1 MTESYLDTSRSVIIS
16 SPAGSGKTEKLAR
29 RYVSLLDGGSAVEE
43 VLCITFTEKAAAEM
57 KHRILSILE
66 KEYPELYEKT
76 RAKVPLMR
84 ISTIHAFCLR
94 LLKRFAV
101 ELGFDPSVS
110 VADELAARELWTE
123 SVYECLRE
131 DGENS
136 SGFFGVISKRGL
148 RGWGSL
154 LRALEEIHKKRPYPE
169 LLALEGER
177 PEGEALSVFSLYAR
191 CLEKYSS
198 KKLERRLVDFQDLEL
213 LAYRALSQGAE
224 WQNILYAFDEHT
236 DHLLVDEFQDT
247 STLQWMIIEKL
258 TEEWRSGLGAKRDRG
273 KTPTIFLVG
282 DEKQSIYRFR
292 GANVS
297 VFNRAKE
304 NFGQWL
310 GDEYHFVEVKE
321 NYRSLPAIVDFVNE
335 LFSRVMPG
343 SDPGGLMTP
352 YTPFQATREG
362 RGSVDLVLLDEQ
374 EYTKDTRA
382 REARVLARAIRQL
395 HGRHEVYGEDEKKRP
410 CSFGDMAVLIRNRT
424 HLALFEDALRAEGI
438 PFVILKGIGFYDAPE
453 VAALR
458 DLVSLMVDPEDS
470 YGLFAVLRSPIFS
483 IDTGALSRRLKGKG
497 DSIEKLRSSATG
509 KLKEAAELL
518 ARWAEE
524 SRGMPLSEFLEGALT
539 ESGAW
544 SRFWEP
550 QRHSNIKKFIG
561 LVESFES
568 AGLSRIEIREKLLRQ
583 RFASEVAKANIN
595 AEGMNAVR
603 VLTVHAAKGLQ
614 FPMVFL
620 PSLEENTSG
629 RSGPV
634 VVEDDGES
642 VRLYYEEDSKER
654 RRNEKFKVE
663 AKKREEEEKRLFY
676 VAITR
681 ARDYLMMLGSH
692 HGKSPK
698 GRLGWVAE
706 AFDVFKRKGEMP
718 LSVLTEED
726 LEARSEA
733 RGLEFGEPKGFVD
746 VPAYTEPLA
755 YVPSPDWQD
764 VTGEVEAGPGH
775 GEHWATV
782 GRVMHKL
789 FEELSKGQLQV
800 RLITERAKLLLER
813 EGMRDAALLD
823 VVTEDVWKL
832 KRVGLLDDIV
842 FPARDSYAELPF
854 VLERDGNIYKGR
866 MDRLIIKA
874 GRAKV
879 YDYKCFPAREAE
891 IPELVERY
899 RFQMEAYREAAER
912 LFGLDAKSYLI
923 FTHLPRLVE
932 V

>member
-1 MTESYLDTSRSVIIS
+1 MSESYLDTGKSVIIS

-29 RYVSLLDGGSAVEE
+29 RYISLLEGGSGVEE

-66 KEYPELYEKT
+66 KEYPELYEET

-131 DGENS
+131 DGES
-136 SGFFGVISKRGL
+136 ASGFFGVISRRGL

-154 LRALEEIHKKRPYPE
+154 LRTLEEIHRKRPYPE

-177 PEGEALSVFSLYAR
+177 PEGEALSVFSLYMR

-198 KKLERRLVDFQDLEL
+198 KKLERHLVDFQDLEL

-247 STLQWMIIEKL
+247 STLQWKIIEKL

-292 GANVS
+292 GANVG
-297 VFNRAKE
+297 VFNRAKK

-310 GDEYHFVEVKE
+310 GEEYHYVEVKE
-321 NYRSLPAIVDFVNE
+321 NYRSLPAIVDFANE
-335 LFSRVMPG
+335 LFSRLMPG
-343 SDPGGLMTP
+343 SDPEGLMTP
-352 YTPFQATREG
+352 YAPFQATREG
-362 RGSVDLVLLDEQ
+362 RGAVDLVLLEEQ

-382 REARVLARAIRQL
+382 REARALARAVRDL
-395 HGRHEVYGEDEKKRP
+395 HGKFEVYGEEGNRRP
-410 CSFGDMAVLIRNRT
+410 CAFGDMAVLMRNRT
-424 HLALFEDALRAEGI
+424 HLALFEDALAAEGI

-458 DLVSLMVDPEDS
+458 DLVSLMVDPADPYS
-470 YGLFAVLRSPIFS
+470 LFAVLRSPVFS
-483 IDTGALSRRLKGKG
+483 IDTAVLSRRLRGKG
-497 DSIEKLRSSATG
+497 DPIERLRSSGTG
-509 KLKEAAELL
+509 KLKEAAGLL
-518 ARWAEE
+518 SRWAGE
-524 SRGMPLSEFLEGALT
+524 SRLMPLSEFLEGALT

-561 LVESFES
+561 LVESYES

-583 RFASEVAKANIN
+583 RFAGEVAKANIN
-595 AEGMNAVR
+595 AEGMDAVR

-620 PSLEENTSG
+620 PSLEEKTGG

-634 VVEDDGES
+634 AIEDEGGP
-642 VRLYYEEDSKER
+642 VRLLYEEDSRER
-654 RRNEKFKVE
+654 RKDEKFRTE
-663 AKKREEEEKRLFY
+663 AKKQEEEEKRLFY

-692 HGKSPK
+692 GGGRPK
-698 GRLGWVAE
+698 GRLAWFSE
-706 AFDVFKRKGEMP
+706 AFDVFERKEDLP
-718 LSVLTEED
+718 LNVLTEED
-726 LEARSEA
+726 LESRSEA
-733 RGLEFGEPKGFVD
+733 GGLKFGEAKGFVD
-746 VPAYTEPLA
+746 VPAYT
-755 YVPSPDWQD
+755 
-764 VTGEVEAGPGH
+764 
-775 GEHWATV
+775 
-782 GRVMHKL
+782 
-789 FEELSKGQLQV
+789 
-800 RLITERAKLLLER
+800 
-813 EGMRDAALLD
+813 
-823 VVTEDVWKL
+823 
-832 KRVGLLDDIV
+832 
-842 FPARDSYAELPF
+842 
-854 VLERDGNIYKGR
+854 
-866 MDRLIIKA
+866 
-874 GRAKV
+874 
-879 YDYKCFPAREAE
+879 
-891 IPELVERY
+891 
-899 RFQMEAYREAAER
+899 
-912 LFGLDAKSYLI
+912 
-923 FTHLPRLVE
+923 
-932 V
+932 

>member
-1 MTESYLDTSRSVIIS
+1 MSESYLDTGKSVIIS

-29 RYVSLLDGGSAVEE
+29 RYISLLESGSGVEE

-66 KEYPELYEKT
+66 KENPELYEKI

-94 LLKRFAV
+94 LLKRFSV

-110 VADELAARELWTE
+110 VADELAAHELWTE

-131 DGENS
+131 DRES
-136 SGFFGVISKRGL
+136 ASGFFSMISERGL
-148 RGWGSL
+148 RGWSSV
-154 LRALEEIHKKRPYPE
+154 LRALEEIHRKRPYPE
-169 LLALEGER
+169 MLVAER
-177 PEGEALSVFSLYAR
+177 EVPQGEALNVFSLYIR
-191 CLEKYSS
+191 CLEKYRL
-198 KKLERRLVDFQDLEL
+198 KKVERHLVDFQDLEL
-213 LAYRALSQGAE
+213 LAYKALSQGAE

-236 DHLLVDEFQDT
+236 DQLLVDEFQDT
-247 STLQWMIIEKL
+247 STLQWKIIEKL

-297 VFNRAKE
+297 VFNRAKK

-321 NYRSLPAIVDFVNE
+321 NYRSLPAIVDFANG
-335 LFSRVMPG
+335 LFSHLMPG
-343 SDPGGLMTP
+343 CIPEGWVTA
-352 YTPFQATREG
+352 YKPFLATREG
-362 RGSVDLVLLDEQ
+362 RGSVDLVLLEEQ

-382 REARVLARAIRQL
+382 REARALAKAIRNL
-395 HGRHEVYGEDEKKRP
+395 HGRFEVFDEDGSRRP
-410 CSFGDMAVLIRNRT
+410 CAFGDMAILVRNRT

-438 PFVILKGIGFYDAPE
+438 PSVVLKGIGFYDAPE

-458 DLVSLMVDPEDS
+458 DLVSLMVDPTDS
-470 YGLFAVLRSPIFS
+470 YSLFAVLRSPIFS
-483 IDTGALSRRLKGKG
+483 IEPGVLSRQLKGG
-497 DSIEKLRSSATG
+497 EPIERLRSSGTG

-518 ARWAEE
+518 TGWVED
-524 SRGMPLSEFLEGALT
+524 SRRKPLSEFLESALA

-561 LVESFES
+561 LIESYQS
-568 AGLSRIEIREKLLRQ
+568 AGLSRIEMREKLLRQ
-583 RFASEVAKANIN
+583 RFANEVAKANIN
-595 AEGMNAVR
+595 AEGMDAVR

-620 PSLEENTSG
+620 PSLDE
-629 RSGPV
+629 RIVAKSGPV
-634 VVEDDGES
+634 VVDDEEGS
-642 VRLYYEEDSKER
+642 VMFHYEEDSRER
-654 RRNEKFKVE
+654 RKNEKFRTE
-663 AKKREEEEKRLFY
+663 AKKQEEEEKRLFY

-681 ARDYLMMLGSH
+681 ARDYLMMLGSYD
-692 HGKSPK
+692 GKRPK
-698 GRLGWVAE
+698 GKLAWIAE
-706 AFDVFKRKGEMP
+706 AFDIFDPKSELPFNVLGEK
-718 LSVLTEED
+718 D
-726 LEARSEA
+726 LESRSEA
-733 RGLEFGEPKGFVD
+733 GGLKFVDAEGFVD
-746 VPAYTEPLA
+746 VPAYTEPLV
-755 YVPSPDWQD
+755 YTPSPNWQD
-764 VTGEVEAGPGH
+764 VTGEIEAGPGH

-782 GRVMHKL
+782 GRVMHRL
-789 FEELSKGQLQV
+789 FEELSRGQLQV

-813 EGMRDAALLD
+813 EGMRDTALLD
-823 VVTEDVWKL
+823 AITADVWNL
-832 KRVGLLDDIV
+832 KRVGLLEEIV
-842 FPARDSYAELPF
+842 FPAKDSYAELPF
-854 VLERDGNIYKGR
+854 VLQKDGNIYKGR
-866 MDRLIIKA
+866 IDRLILKA
-874 GRAKV
+874 GRATV

-891 IPELVERY
+891 IPELVGKY
-899 RFQMEAYREAAER
+899 RFQMEVYREAAER
-912 LFGLDAKSYLI
+912 LFNLKAKSYLL

-932 V
+932 T